1 MAYVFDEGTV
11 EQKNFMAS
19 EKFVSFSRQVD
30 NTSYAVKTDAFGHK
44 VIPAGTIYPTN
55 DAKAEGVTI
64 NEVDVTHGPQM
75 VGVVVEGYLF
85 GQRLPVAPAAEAIT
99 VLKKITF
106 TDTDTTAESQA

>member
-1 MAYVFDEGTV
+1 MAYVFDKGTV

-30 NTSYAVKTDAFGHK
+30 DTNYAGVTDQLGHK

-64 NEVDVTHGPQM
+64 DEVDVTHGAQM
-75 VGVVVEGYLF
+75 VGVIVEGYLL
-85 GQRLPVAPAAEAIT
+85 GQRLPVAPAEAAVT
-99 VLKKITF
+99 ALKKITF
-106 TDTDTTAESQA
+106 TDVNNTTTSQA